1 VTLAFVLLF
10 QVAVASPRA
19 AARSSSLTAA
29 AQASARPRECLAAT
43 SRNAAKWGPSVWD
56 AARDPTLDRY
66 CDLLATGFAQLPFSP
81 DRAIDMADRADGTSP
96 GRAGPAI
103 LRGRAYS
110 NKKVWDRAREE
121 FDKARA
127 IDARSLE
134 DPLTMREW
142 ARALSRVGRGA
153 EALSVYRTLGPRL
166 SALSSADDRARTF
179 LDAAELA
186 FSLGPSALD
195 DAVAFL
201 GEAKQLAG
209 RDLEWLVGAELAL
222 ALDRKGARDEASGLV
237 SDLARR
243 WPKGSPPLA
252 TQDNMEAQAAIAL
265 VLEVIDAR
273 QASEAWERYVSW
285 AGDKAPFAEHARQ
298 RALAVRKARADSP
311 ARGGKRP

>member
-1 VTLAFVLLF
+1 M
-10 QVAVASPRA
+10 A
-19 AARSSSLTAA
+19 AASH
-29 AQASARPRECLAAT
+29 
-43 SRNAAKWGPSVWD
+43 NAAKWGPSVWD

-81 DRAIDMADRADGTSP
+81 DRAIEMADRAEGTSP

-110 NKKVWDRAREE
+110 NKKAWDRARDE

-127 IDARSLE
+127 IDGRSLE

-195 DAVAFL
+195 DAIAFL

-209 RDLEWLVGAELAL
+209 RELEWLVGAELAL
-222 ALDRKGARDEASGLV
+222 ALDRKGAKDEASGLV
-237 SDLARR
+237 SELARR
-243 WPKGSPPLA
+243 WPKGSPPSIA
-252 TQDNMEAQAAIAL
+252 ADNIEAQAALAL
-265 VLEVIDAR
+265 VLEVVDTR
-273 QASEAWERYVSW
+273 QAIEAWDRYLSGV
-285 AGDKAPFAEHARQ
+285 GDKAPFAEHARQ
-298 RALAVRKARADSP
+298 RAIAVRKGKGEQ
-311 ARGGKRP
+311 ARGGTRR